1 MIGEFLNTGI
11 DLRPTSALT
20 AERTSYMP
28 PVESASYWSYAV
40 NTVVVPLLPT
50 AAIMYQV
57 AHGRETALLD
67 EYEALQA
74 NWDGYDAD
82 PISEDACSAAKSF
95 LVSLPSSFESPDL
108 CPNPSGTISME
119 WESSNGQAQLELG
132 RSKFSFYLRQ
142 KGAATV
148 YQRGDSKLASSVYG
162 LLAMLY
168 ANPRPRSITNIE
180 Y

>member
-1 MIGEFLNTGI
+1 MIGEYLKTCIGP
-11 DLRPTSALT
+11 RPTPALT
-20 AERTSYMP
+20 AERTSYMAA
-28 PVESASYWSYAV
+28 VEPGPYWSGAA

-67 EYEALQA
+67 EYETLQA

-82 PISEDACSAAKSF
+82 PISEDACNAAKSF

-119 WESSNGQAQLELG
+119 WESPNGQAQLELG

-142 KGAATV
+142 KGAPTV
-148 YQRGDSKLASSVYG
+148 YQRGDAKLASSVYG

-168 ANPRPRSITNIE
+168 ANPRPKSITNIE